1 MFQRLQD
8 MQAELPSGLLPSL
21 ASASTLGS
29 RQLQS
34 HADKAAKLEDK
45 TVRRALK
52 RRRGAG
58 GDVSDSDDG
67 DSEEDWEAGK
77 GGPIKP
83 RPASSVAQPEEA
95 ESKPD
100 AVKTSWS
107 GAMVVEAKAPVIVGG
122 ALAKDADGNPLPP
135 VVVKRKVKGPTV
147 RLFVMPRNHSACS
160 LRADSPHTALAFPC
174 LTGDI
179 CILG

>member
-58 GDVSDSDDG
+58 DEVSVSDEG
-67 DSEEDWEAGK
+67 NSEEDWEAGK

-83 RPASSVAQPEEA
+83 RPAPVQEEKEDEA
-95 ESKPD
+95 KPGTS
-100 AVKTSWS
+100 AGKPSWS
-107 GAMVVEAKAPVIVGG
+107 GATVIDAKTPVVIGG
-122 ALAKDADGNPLPP
+122 ALAKDADGNPLAP
-135 VVVKRKVKGPTV
+135 VVVKRKIKGPTV
-147 RLFVMPRNHSACS
+147 RLLVKAGECRSV
-160 LRADSPHTALAFPC
+160 L
-174 LTGDI
+174 
-179 CILG
+179 ILM

>member
-52 RRRGAG
+52 RRRGAADEG
-58 GDVSDSDDG
+58 SGSDEG

-83 RPASSVAQPEEA
+83 RPTPVAAEQEGAEA
-95 ESKPD
+95 KQGVAAGKP
-100 AVKTSWS
+100 SWS
-107 GAMVVEAKAPVIVGG
+107 GATVVDAKAPVVVGG
-122 ALAKDADGNPLPP
+122 ALAKDADGNPLAP
-135 VVVKRKVKGPTV
+135 VVVKRKTKGPMV
-147 RLFVMPRNHSACS
+147 RLARPFELTRSAGS
-160 LRADSPHTALAFPC
+160 
-174 LTGDI
+174 
-179 CILG
+179 